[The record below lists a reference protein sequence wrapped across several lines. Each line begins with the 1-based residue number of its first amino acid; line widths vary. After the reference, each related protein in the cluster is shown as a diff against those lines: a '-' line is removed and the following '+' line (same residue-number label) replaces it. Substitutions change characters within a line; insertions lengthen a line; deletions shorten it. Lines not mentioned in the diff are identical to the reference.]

1 MRCLLTGICI
11 LLCFGSAALRAQQG
25 STSKTQDNSGKASC
39 SIGGTV
45 LKSGTADPVRK
56 AEISLR
62 KADDPHSGY
71 LTHTDSVGR
80 FAIDKIEPGRYRLHV
95 EKNGYASQEYGE
107 NSSGS
112 AGAILTLT
120 PGHEARDLLFRL
132 IPWAVI
138 SGRVS
143 DEDGDPFPDI
153 TIQVMRYVT
162 RDGKRTLEL
171 AAEENSNDRG
181 DYRIYRLPKGRYF
194 VRAVIRE
201 HWIQIQTNLNKDDDP
216 VASNGYAPV
225 YYPGTADPVR
235 AVPVYVD
242 AGQEAPT
249 IDFTLIPIRGFR
261 VRGRVFDAR
270 LGQVPNNC
278 FVSLIHHDPA
288 TSDSRSN
295 EQGQTVCE
303 KGTFEFT
310 SVPPGAYSVFVRTFG
325 EGDVR
330 SARALVNVSDANVN
344 DVSVFLRRGM
354 SLSGRISVEGGQSL
368 DFSEVHV
375 WLADSDDYTGRG
387 ASAKIKPDGTL
398 AFENVPEGEYQ
409 FEIYGRPPG
418 FSPDFYMKDALVNG
432 ESVLDK
438 GLAVPAADS
447 QRSVE
452 IVISSAGAR
461 VDGTVTD
468 ENDLPTAGA
477 IVALVPE
484 EARRKLFRLYKDS
497 TTDQYGKF
505 EMRGIAPGKYKLFA
519 WKDVENDSW
528 QDPDFLKLYED
539 QGKEITAQ
547 ERGRVTIQLKLAAT
561 QKSQP
566 QQ

>member
-1 MRCLLTGICI
+1 M
-11 LLCFGSAALRAQQG
+11 
-25 STSKTQDNSGKASC
+25 
-39 SIGGTV
+39 
-45 LKSGTADPVRK
+45 
-56 AEISLR
+56 
-62 KADDPHSGY
+62 
-71 LTHTDSVGR
+71 GR
-80 FAIDKIEPGRYRLHV
+80 FAIDTIERGRYRLRV
-95 EKNGYASQEYGE
+95 EKSGYVSQEYGE

-120 PGHEARDLLFRL
+120 QGRDARDLLFRL

-143 DEDGDPFPDI
+143 DEDGDPFPDV
-153 TIQVMRYVT
+153 TIQAMRYVT

-201 HWIQIQTNLNKDDDP
+201 HGFQIQTNLNKDDDP

-225 YYPGTADPVR
+225 YYPGTTDPVR
-235 AVPVYVD
+235 AVPIYLD
-242 AGQEAPT
+242 AGQEASA
-249 IDFTLIPIRGFR
+249 IDFTLIPIRSFR

-270 LGQVPNNC
+270 VGQAPNNC
-278 FVSLIHHDPA
+278 FVSLIRHDSA
-288 TSDSRSN
+288 TADSRSN
-295 EQGQTVCE
+295 EQEQTVCE

-310 SVPPGAYSVFVRTFG
+310 GVPPGAYSVFVRAFG
-325 EGDVR
+325 DGDVR
-330 SARALVNVSDANVN
+330 TARALVNVTDANVN
-344 DVSVFLRRGM
+344 DVSVFFRRGM

-368 DFSEVHV
+368 DFSEAQV
-375 WLADSDDYTGRG
+375 WLADIDDYSGRG
-387 ASAKIKPDGTL
+387 VVAKIRPDGTL

-432 ESVLDK
+432 ESVLES
-438 GLAVPAADS
+438 GLAIPASDG

-452 IVISSAGAR
+452 IVVSSTSAR

-477 IVALVPE
+477 IVVLVPE
-484 EARRKLFRLYKDS
+484 EARRKVFRVYKDS

-519 WKDVENDSW
+519 WRDVESDSW

-539 QGKEITAQ
+539 QGKEITAE
-547 ERGRVTIQLKLAAT
+547 ERARITVQLKLAAT